1 MRSVKFSNSDTME
14 LVAIIKEKDHV
25 CVDAFMEPSGIWL
38 RSPNEETEL
47 RLLTLGDFQVTV
59 SRVCFSHK
67 RAGCMTAI
75 FGWLKNFCKRN
86 GIPRIV
92 IQSVETKEMSNWCIK
107 NGFQPDD
114 YASMPIGGFV
124 IGNYLLDCF

>member
-47 RLLTLGDFQVTV
+47 RLLTLGDF
-59 SRVCFSHK
+59 K
-67 RAGCMTAI
+67 
-75 FGWLKNFCKRN
+75 
-86 GIPRIV
+86 
-92 IQSVETKEMSNWCIK
+92 
-107 NGFQPDD
+107 
-114 YASMPIGGFV
+114 
-124 IGNYLLDCF
+124 

>member
-1 MRSVKFSNSDTME
+1 MPKVYVLNPMRSVKFSNSDTME

-67 RAGCMTAI
+67 RAGCVNNPTAKA
-75 FGWLKNFCKRN
+75 GGLWCE
-86 GIPRIV
+86 PR
-92 IQSVETKEMSNWCIK
+92 
-107 NGFQPDD
+107 
-114 YASMPIGGFV
+114 A
-124 IGNYLLDCF
+124 

>member
-75 FGWLKNFCKRN
+75 FGWLKKILQKKRYSSYCH
-86 GIPRIV
+86 
-92 IQSVETKEMSNWCIK
+92 SVRGDERNVKLVHKERLS
-107 NGFQPDD
+107 
-114 YASMPIGGFV
+114 A
-124 IGNYLLDCF
+124 

>member
-75 FGWLKNFCKRN
+75 FGWLKNFAK
-86 GIPRIV
+86 
-92 IQSVETKEMSNWCIK
+92 ETVFLVLSFSPWRRKKCQT
-107 NGFQPDD
+107 G
-114 YASMPIGGFV
+114 A
-124 IGNYLLDCF
+124 

>member
-59 SRVCFSHK
+59 TAFVFPIREQ
-67 RAGCMTAI
+67 GGMTAI
-75 FGWLKNFCKRN
+75 FGWLKNFAK
-86 GIPRIV
+86 
-92 IQSVETKEMSNWCIK
+92 ETVFLVLSFSPWRRKKCQT
-107 NGFQPDD
+107 G
-114 YASMPIGGFV
+114 A
-124 IGNYLLDCF
+124 

>member
-47 RLLTLGDFQVTV
+47 RLLTLGDFQELYPAFV
-59 SRVCFSHK
+59 F
-67 RAGCMTAI
+67 
-75 FGWLKNFCKRN
+75 
-86 GIPRIV
+86 
-92 IQSVETKEMSNWCIK
+92 
-107 NGFQPDD
+107 
-114 YASMPIGGFV
+114 PIREQGA
-124 IGNYLLDCF
+124 